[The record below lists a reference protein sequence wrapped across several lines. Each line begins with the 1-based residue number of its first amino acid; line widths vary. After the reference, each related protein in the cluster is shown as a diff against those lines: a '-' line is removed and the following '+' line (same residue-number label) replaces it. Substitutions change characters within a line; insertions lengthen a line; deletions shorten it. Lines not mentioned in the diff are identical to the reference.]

1 MLPRKSF
8 MITFDD
14 GYLDNWF
21 RAWPVLKEYNLHT
34 HIFLITGL
42 IGDGKV
48 RYRQKREYSHR
59 DCEQLIA
66 DNRSD
71 EVMLRCSEVREMRD
85 SGLVEFHLHTHS
97 HKRWDRL
104 SVPRTEQCRLMEE
117 AIMTGKQC
125 LKEKL
130 GYCSPH
136 LCWPAGY
143 YSRDYIN
150 LTRELGLSYL
160 YTTERRMNC
169 PVKGSLL
176 IGRISTKERE
186 YCGWLKRCLFII
198 SRHFSLHYWL
208 FIRGQDYQR
217 INNEDFIH

>member
-71 EVMLRCSEVREMRD
+71 EVMLRWSEVREMRD

-104 SVPRTEQCRLMEE
+104 SVPRTE
-117 AIMTGKQC
+117 
-125 LKEKL
+125 
-130 GYCSPH
+130 
-136 LCWPAGY
+136 
-143 YSRDYIN
+143 
-150 LTRELGLSYL
+150 
-160 YTTERRMNC
+160 
-169 PVKGSLL
+169 
-176 IGRISTKERE
+176 
-186 YCGWLKRCLFII
+186 
-198 SRHFSLHYWL
+198 
-208 FIRGQDYQR
+208 
-217 INNEDFIH
+217 